1 MQPAVVQ
8 PKTDA
13 NAAQAPAGS
22 WLTQGNQFLSG
33 ALDAWAKVEQIKAT
47 RASTGGDQV
56 QRQTQ
61 PELANGAGVILN
73 TTAQDREEQRKA
85 GVTPFGEINKTFL
98 GFAVGALVLGLAL
111 KAKGFK

>member
-8 PKTDA
+8 PRTDA
-13 NAAQAPAGS
+13 PAAQAPAGS
-22 WLTQGNQFLSG
+22 WLQQGNQFLSG

-56 QRQTQ
+56 QRQTK
-61 PELANGAGVILN
+61 PELQNGAGVTVD
-73 TTAQDREEQRKA
+73 TTAQDQAKQRAA
-85 GVTPFGEINKTFL
+85 GVTPYGEINKKFL
-98 GFAVGALVLGLAL
+98 GFAVGALVLGLVF